1 LPQTPILVS
10 SVVEFEIMEEKM
22 KITMTR
28 TAYACLLTAVLLA
41 AAMAAGAKEPF
52 DIEDIFRLRW
62 VSSPAISPGG
72 RYVAYVVEE
81 PADTLKDQKYGN
93 PDIWVIDLEDRDHP
107 RPFVFSDS
115 RETSPAWSMDDMY
128 LYFLSDRGE
137 EDKIQV
143 WRIAVSGGE
152 AEQVSTLEGGAASFV
167 LSPDCSKI
175 AVTSARGETAA
186 EKKAS
191 EDGKDWKVIGEDR
204 RRRRLWIIDAGTGE
218 GTPVTSEGF
227 HVSSICWSPTGNAV
241 AMITADASGSNE
253 IYFNTRLE
261 IIDLSDRGIT
271 IVTDNAS
278 GSPSWSHDGKRIA
291 FIFRQRHEGMTLPAG
306 VVAVINTDGS
316 DLKLLGERHGGTL
329 VNPVWMPEDDKLL
342 VINLNGVR
350 GELATL
356 SVGDSKVE
364 KIEELEI
371 PYYLRRS
378 FDIARDGSRI
388 VFLKGSTKSP
398 PEVWLWE
405 RGLFSGSD
413 RLTRVHRW
421 LEEKELPEAKVV
433 RWKSRD
439 GTEIEGVLWLPAD
452 FRKDGTFPAVVD
464 VHGGPMWAWGYGW
477 HGSWYEWA
485 IPLASRG
492 FVVLLPN
499 PRGSIGYGPGFA
511 RANFDDWGGGD
522 YEDVIAG
529 ADYLVSEGYA
539 SREKLGIGGWS
550 YGGFMTSWAVTKTA
564 RFSAAVA
571 GAAVTNLFSFHGT
584 TDITP
589 TFLEE
594 YFRETAYLRPE
605 AYRSHSPVEG
615 VTGSRTPT
623 LVLHGEDDIRVPVG
637 QGYEFYNGLKQS
649 GVECEMVVYPREGH
663 TLREIHHK
671 IDLIKRIIGWYELH
685 LK

>member
-1 LPQTPILVS
+1 
-10 SVVEFEIMEEKM
+10 M
-22 KITMTR
+22 KIKISR
-28 TAYACLLTAVLLA
+28 AAYACLLAVVLLA
-41 AAMAAGAKEPF
+41 AAAAAGAKEPF
-52 DIEDIFRLRW
+52 TIEDIFRLHR

-81 PADTLKDQKYGN
+81 PADTLKDQKTGN

-107 RPFVFSDS
+107 RPFAFSDS
-115 RETSPAWSMDDMY
+115 RETSPAWSFDDRY

-137 EDKIQV
+137 KDKTQV
-143 WRIAVSGGE
+143 WRIASSGGE
-152 AEQVSTLEGGAASFV
+152 AEQVTTLKGGAASFV
-167 LSPDCSKI
+167 LSPDGSRI
-175 AVTSARGETAA
+175 AVTARRGDTE
-186 EKKAS
+186 EKKKARS
-191 EDGKDWKVIGEDR
+191 DGRDWKVIGEDR
-204 RRRRLWIIDAGTGE
+204 RVHRLWIIDTGTGE
-218 GTPVTSEGF
+218 GTPVTPESF
-227 HVSSICWSPTGNAV
+227 HVSSVCWSPAGNAV

-253 IYFNTRLE
+253 TYFNSRLE
-261 IIDLSDRGIT
+261 VIDLSDRGIT
-271 IVTDNAS
+271 LLTDNAS

-291 FIFRQRHEGMTLPAG
+291 FMYRLRHKGMTLPAG
-306 VVAVINTDGS
+306 VVAVIDPDGK
-316 DLKLLGERHGGTL
+316 DLRLIGERHGGTL
-329 VNPVWMPEDDKLL
+329 VNPGWMPESDKLL

-350 GELATL
+350 GELATV
-356 SVGDSKVE
+356 SVSDSKVE
-364 KIEELEI
+364 RIEELEI
-371 PYYLRRS
+371 PYYMRGS
-378 FDIARDGSRI
+378 FGISRDGSRI

-398 PEVWLWE
+398 PEIWLWE

-413 RLTRVHRW
+413 QLTHVHRW

-439 GTEIEGVLWLPAD
+439 GTEIEGVLWLPKI
-452 FRKDGTFPAVVD
+452 FKKDGTFPAVVS
-464 VHGGPMWAWGYGW
+464 VHGGPMWAWWLGW
-477 HGSWYEWA
+477 HGSWHDWA

-499 PRGSIGYGPGFA
+499 PRGSMGYGSGFA

-529 ADYLVSEGYA
+529 ADFLVNEEYA
-539 SREKLGIGGWS
+539 SRDRLGIGGWS

-564 RFSAAVA
+564 RFSAAVV

-594 YFRETAYLRPE
+594 YFRETAYRRAE
-605 AYRSHSPVEG
+605 VYRSHSPVEY
-615 VTGSRTPT
+615 VTGAKTPT

-637 QGYEFYNGLKQS
+637 QGYEIYNGLKQS
-649 GVECEMVVYPREGH
+649 GVDCEMVVYPREGH
-663 TLREIHHK
+663 SLREIHHQLDM
-671 IDLIKRIIGWYELH
+671 IERVVDWFELH

>member
-1 LPQTPILVS
+1 MRT
-10 SVVEFEIMEEKM
+10 
-22 KITMTR
+22 TR
-28 TAYACLLTAVLLA
+28 KRAAYACLLAAALLA
-41 AAMAAGAKEPF
+41 AAAAAGAKEPF
-52 DIEDIFRLRW
+52 TIEDIFRLRR

-72 RYVAYVVEE
+72 RYIAYIVEE
-81 PADTLKDQKYGN
+81 PADTLKDQKTGN
-93 PDIWVIDLEDRDHP
+93 PDIWVIDLKDRDHP

-115 RETSPAWSMDDMY
+115 RETSPAWSADDMY
-128 LYFLSDRGE
+128 LYFLSDRE
-137 EDKIQV
+137 EKGKTQV
-143 WRIAVSGGE
+143 WRIASSGGE
-152 AEQVSTLEGGAASFV
+152 AGQVTVLEGGAASFV
-167 LSPDCSKI
+167 LSPDGSRI
-175 AVTSARGETAA
+175 AVTAGRGETAA
-186 EKKAS
+186 KKKARS
-191 EDGKDWKVIGEDR
+191 DGKDWKMVGEDR
-204 RRRRLWIIDAGTGE
+204 SIHRLWIIDAGTGE
-218 GTPVTSEGF
+218 GTPVTPEGF
-227 HVSSICWSPTGNAV
+227 HVSSACWSPAGNAV

-253 IYFNTRLE
+253 TYFNSRLE

-271 IVTDNAS
+271 LVTDNAS
-278 GSPSWSHDGKRIA
+278 GAPSWSHDGKRIA
-291 FIFRQRHEGMTLPAG
+291 FTYRLRHKGMTLPAG
-306 VVAVINTDGS
+306 VVAVIGPDGN
-316 DLKLLGERHGGTL
+316 DLRFLGERHRGTL
-329 VNPVWMPEDDKLL
+329 VSPVWMPEGDRLL

-350 GELATL
+350 GELATV

-364 KIEELEI
+364 RIEELEI
-371 PYYLRRS
+371 PYYMGRS
-378 FDIARDGSRI
+378 FDISRDGSKI
-388 VFLKGSTKSP
+388 AFLKGSTKSP

-413 RLTRVHRW
+413 RLTRVHRR

-439 GTEIEGVLWLPAD
+439 GTEIEGVLWLPRD
-452 FRKDGTFPAVVD
+452 FKKDGTFPAVVS
-464 VHGGPMWAWGYGW
+464 VHGGPMWAWWLGW
-477 HGSWYEWA
+477 HGSWHDWA

-499 PRGSIGYGPGFA
+499 PRGSMGYGSGFA

-529 ADYLVSEGYA
+529 ADYLVNEGYA
-539 SREKLGIGGWS
+539 SRDRLGIGGWS
-550 YGGFMTSWAVTKTA
+550 YGGFMASWAVTKTA

-594 YFRETAYLRPE
+594 YFREIAYRRAE
-605 AYRSHSPVEG
+605 AYRSHSPVEY
-615 VTGSRTPT
+615 VTGARTPT
-623 LVLHGEDDIRVPVG
+623 LVLHGEDDMRVPVG

-663 TLREIHHK
+663 SLREIHHQ
-671 IDLIKRIIGWYELH
+671 IDLIERIVDWFELH